1 MARRIYL
8 STVAMLALAVIY
20 QALTIGYGTAVEIIY
35 QSQQSSLTTALP
47 VDQHL
52 TVIYEREMGD
62 ARDLLHLKID
72 TTYHAIGKGAYH
84 HELICRNQYSLRA
97 FDGKYHSMDDVV
109 EACFVT
115 DDRDWQMLGKQK
127 CNIVGYECHSATTSI
142 GDVPYHVWYTEALP
156 YLHAG
161 ARSAD
166 GLERLILEAGDK
178 DGGYRLRA
186 KYIEQQIG

>member
-1 MARRIYL
+1 MVRRIHL
-8 STVAMLALAVIY
+8 TAVAMLALAVIY
-20 QALTIGYGTAVEIIY
+20 QALTIGYGTADEIIY
-35 QSQQSSLTTALP
+35 QSQQSSLASALP
-47 VDQHL
+47 ADQHL
-52 TVIYEREMGD
+52 TVIYEREID
-62 ARDLLHLKID
+62 NVSDLLHLKID
-72 TTYHAIGKGAYH
+72 TTYHAIGKGAYR
-84 HELICRNQYSLRA
+84 HELICHNQYSLRA
-97 FDGKYHSMDDVV
+97 FDGEYHSMDDVV
-109 EACFVT
+109 EACFVV
-115 DDRDWQMLGKQK
+115 DDRDWQMLGTQK
-127 CNIVGYECHSATTSI
+127 RNIAGYECHGATTTI